1 MSFPYPITARQKR
14 NDLARGIVS
23 RFTTLLTELKDLED
37 DIRQLWV
44 EFDHLPKG
52 EKILGCST
60 KKEFCEKKL
69 GRSDRAV
76 RYMLDGGNHKREKQA
91 ETVSAPQ
98 PFDDDEVDDDE
109 ETPTQDPFK
118 SFQFP
123 GGKEREAAAAAR
135 AAEAVDRKQDDAHI
149 REFARSLIKEGRRA
163 LAMKHHPDKGGTGND
178 MIAVNEA
185 EKRLSQ
191 FVEHN
196 WDDTFSLLSK
206 FRRGGGAA

>member
-1 MSFPYPITARQKR
+1 MSVPLTAREKR

-23 RFTTLLTELKDLED
+23 RFTSLLTELKDLED

-44 EFDHLPKG
+44 EFEHLPRG

-69 GRSDRAV
+69 GRTPRAV
-76 RYMLDGGNHKREKQA
+76 RYMLDGGNYRRG
-91 ETVSAPQ
+91 ETVSP
-98 PFDDDEVDDDE
+98 PPMTDDAEPA
-109 ETPTQDPFK
+109 TPLGGRDPFK
-118 SFQFP
+118 QSFKGSGDEQRS
-123 GGKEREAAAAAR
+123 EQRAREIAAR
-135 AAEAVDRKQDDAHI
+135 EKEQQEDRI
-149 REFARSLIKEGRRA
+149 RDFARQLIKEGRRA
-163 LAMKHHPDKGGTGND
+163 LAIKHHPDKGGSGDD

-196 WDDTFSLLSK
+196 WDDTFGLLS
-206 FRRGGGAA
+206 RLRGAA